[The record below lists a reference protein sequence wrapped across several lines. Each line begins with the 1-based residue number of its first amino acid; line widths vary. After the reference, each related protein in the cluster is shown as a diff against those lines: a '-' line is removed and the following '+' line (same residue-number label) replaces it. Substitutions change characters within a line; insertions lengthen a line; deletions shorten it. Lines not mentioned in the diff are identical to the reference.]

1 MRIAAMILGII
12 GGLLGLSASYFVLFI
27 NNISFT
33 INNLKIPGNIEIE
46 IIKLNLK
53 ISNVKVAII
62 CSLAALISASITL
75 KKPILSG
82 GILLISA
89 LVGMLCISR
98 WYFPAYI
105 LITTAGIFA
114 FQGINEIERK

>member
-89 LVGMLCISR
+89 LVGMLCISG

>member
-53 ISNVKVAII
+53 ISNVKAAII

-89 LVGMLCISR
+89 LVGMLCISG